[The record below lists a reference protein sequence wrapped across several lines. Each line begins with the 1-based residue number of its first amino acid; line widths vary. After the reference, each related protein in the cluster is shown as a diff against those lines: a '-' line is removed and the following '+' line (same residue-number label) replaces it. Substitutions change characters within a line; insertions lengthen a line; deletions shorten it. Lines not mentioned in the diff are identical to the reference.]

1 MTLPPADPNPEHPST
16 EQPHLHDDT
25 RFAAPKIA
33 IFQYS
38 TVVLFLFLISGFWRL
53 QVQNPD
59 YYKERAEQNRIKS
72 MPILAPRGRILDRD
86 GRVIVDNHAS
96 FTLILTRENL
106 KEEHLKP
113 IAEGLDL
120 DLENLQ
126 EVVSRYR
133 NRPKYEFIRL
143 KEEMTPADLAFVDS
157 HRDFFPELE
166 ITEAQHRMYPQN
178 GMMAHVLGYTGGI
191 SPSELD
197 TPEFARYKP
206 GDVIGKFG
214 VERQYNDTL
223 MGIDG
228 QRQVELDVYGR
239 PPRTAAG
246 EGHVDVTV
254 KPSVPGKDLQLTIDL
269 DLQAVAELAM
279 DGKNGAVVAIDPRTG
294 EVLAM
299 VSRPTFD
306 PNKFSAHISA
316 RDLKA
321 LNDNPDKPFFNRAI
335 QAAQAPGSTFKP
347 IMALAALETG
357 TIDENFT
364 VHCPGG
370 ANFYGRYY
378 RCHLKTGHGA
388 VVLHKGIVQSCDTYF
403 YTVGNKM
410 GIDDIAQYAD
420 MVGYG
425 HATGVDLPHEA
436 QGVVPSPE
444 WAIHTQGR
452 KWYAG
457 ETISVSIGQGA
468 LTVTPLQMARGI
480 AGLAMGG
487 VWHRPRVVKEA
498 PDKPT
503 EWPLNPQYVKDVVDG
518 MYGVVNEGGTGGRA
532 WLPNIEVCGKTGTA
546 QLASAEYVKEKGGGH
561 ELKDNAWFV
570 GFAPRQAPEI
580 LVVALFEHGAEGPL
594 AAPIVRD
601 VLTAYFDKK
610 IRIETLRQ
618 GAAAVAAGEAAVRTL
633 GLPGPGRSN

>member
-1 MTLPPADPNPEHPST
+1 MTLPPVDPNPEHPSS
-16 EQPHLHDDT
+16 ERPYLHDDT

-33 IFQYS
+33 IFQYA

-53 QVQNPD
+53 QVANPD
-59 YYKERAEQNRIKS
+59 YYKERAEENRIKS

-120 DLENLQ
+120 DLGDLQ
-126 EVVSRYR
+126 EIVRRYR
-133 NRPKYEFIRL
+133 TRPKYEFIRL

-166 ITEAQHRMYPQN
+166 ISEAQHRMYPQN
-178 GMMAHVLGYTGGI
+178 GMMAHLLGYTGAI
-191 SPSELD
+191 SLQELD
-197 TPEFARYKP
+197 TAEFAKYKP

-223 MGIDG
+223 MGVDG
-228 QRQVELDVYGR
+228 QRQVEVDNRGQVRHVYAT
-239 PPRTAAG
+239 PT
-246 EGHVDVTV
+246 
-254 KPSVPGKDLQLTIDL
+254 PSVPGKDLRLTIDL

-279 DGKNGAVVAIDPRTG
+279 DGKNGAVVAMDPRSG
-294 EVLAM
+294 EILAM

-316 RDLKA
+316 RDLKE
-321 LNDNPDKPFFNRAI
+321 LTDNPDKPFFNRAI

-388 VVLHKGIVQSCDTYF
+388 VSLHKGIVQSCDTYF

-425 HATGVDLPHEA
+425 HATGIDLPHEA
-436 QGVVPSPE
+436 QGVVPSPA

-457 ETISVSIGQGA
+457 DTISVSIGQGA
-468 LTVTPLQMARGI
+468 LTVTPLQMARAI
-480 AGLAMGG
+480 SGLAMGG
-487 VWHRPRVVKEA
+487 VWHRPRVVKEQ

-546 QLASAEYVKEKGGGH
+546 QVASADFVKAAGGGRD
-561 ELKDNAWFV
+561 LRDNAWFV
-570 GFAPRQAPEI
+570 GFAPRNAPEI

-601 VLTAYFDKK
+601 VMTAYFDKK
-610 IRIETLRQ
+610 ARMVALRQ
-618 GAAAVAAGEAAVRTL
+618 QGAAVAAGEAAVRTL

>member
-1 MTLPPADPNPEHPST
+1 MTLPPTDPNSANVSSERPY
-16 EQPHLHDDT
+16 LHDDT

-33 IFQYS
+33 IFQYA
-38 TVVLFLFLISGFWRL
+38 TVILFLFLISGFWRL
-53 QVQNPD
+53 QVENPD
-59 YYKERAEQNRIKS
+59 RYKERAEQNRFKS

-120 DLENLQ
+120 DLGDLQ
-126 EVVSRYR
+126 EIVRRYR
-133 NRPKYEFIRL
+133 TRPKYEFIRL

-166 ITEAQHRMYPQN
+166 ITEAQHRLYPQN
-178 GMMAHVLGYTGGI
+178 GAMAHVLGYTGGI
-191 SPSELD
+191 SLQELD
-197 TPEFARYKP
+197 MPDFAKYKP

-228 QRQVELDVYGR
+228 QRQVE
-239 PPRTAAG
+239 
-246 EGHVDVTV
+246 VDSRGQIRAEDKATL
-254 KPSVPGKDLQLTIDL
+254 KPSVAGKDLQLTVDL
-269 DLQAVAELAM
+269 DLQMVAELAM
-279 DGKNGAVVAIDPRTG
+279 DGRNGAVVALDPRTG

-306 PNKFSAHISA
+306 PNKFAAHISA
-316 RDLKA
+316 RDLKE
-321 LNDNPDKPFFNRAI
+321 LNNNPDKPFFNRAI

-347 IMALAALETG
+347 IMALAALQSG

-370 ANFYGRYY
+370 ATFYGRYY
-378 RCHLKTGHGA
+378 HCHDKKGHGA
-388 VVLHKGIVQSCDTYF
+388 VALHKGIVQSCDTYF
-403 YTVGNKM
+403 YTIGNKM

-425 HATGVDLPHEA
+425 HPTGIDLPHEA

-468 LTVTPLQMARGI
+468 LTVTPIEMARAVAGI
-480 AGLAMGG
+480 AMGG
-487 VWHRPRVVKEA
+487 VWHRPRVGKEQ
-498 PDKPT
+498 PDNPT
-503 EWPLNPQYVKDVVDG
+503 EWPLNPQFVKDVVDG

-546 QLASAEYVKEKGGGH
+546 QVASAEYVKAKGGGH

-570 GFAPRQAPEI
+570 GFAPRSAPEI

-618 GAAAVAAGEAAVRTL
+618 QAAAVAAGEAAVRTL

>member
-1 MTLPPADPNPEHPST
+1 VTLPPTDPNSANLSSER
-16 EQPHLHDDT
+16 PHLHDDT

-33 IFQYS
+33 IFQYA
-38 TVVLFLFLISGFWRL
+38 TVILFLFLISGFWRL
-53 QVQNPD
+53 QVENPD
-59 YYKERAEQNRIKS
+59 RYKERAEQNRFKS

-120 DLENLQ
+120 DLGDLQ
-126 EVVSRYR
+126 EIVRRYR
-133 NRPKYEFIRL
+133 TRPKYEFIRL

-166 ITEAQHRMYPQN
+166 ITEAQHRLYPQN
-178 GMMAHVLGYTGGI
+178 GAMAHVLGYTGGI
-191 SPSELD
+191 SLQELD
-197 TPEFARYKP
+197 TPDFAKYKP

-228 QRQVELDVYGR
+228 QRQVE
-239 PPRTAAG
+239 
-246 EGHVDVTV
+246 VDSRGQIRAEDKATL

-269 DLQAVAELAM
+269 DLQMVAELAM
-279 DGKNGAVVAIDPRTG
+279 DGRNGAVVALDPRTG

-306 PNKFSAHISA
+306 PNKFAAHISA
-316 RDLKA
+316 RDLKE

-347 IMALAALETG
+347 IMALAALQSG

-388 VVLHKGIVQSCDTYF
+388 VALHKGIVQSCDTYF
-403 YTVGNKM
+403 YTIGNKM

-425 HATGVDLPHEA
+425 HTTGIDLPHEA
-436 QGVVPSPE
+436 QGVVPSPG

-468 LTVTPLQMARGI
+468 LTVTPIEMARAVAGI
-480 AGLAMGG
+480 AMGG
-487 VWHRPRVVKEA
+487 VWHRPRVGKEQ
-498 PDKPT
+498 PDNPT
-503 EWPLNPQYVKDVVDG
+503 EWPLNPQFVKDVVDG

-546 QLASAEYVKEKGGGH
+546 QVASAEYVKAKGGGH

-570 GFAPRQAPEI
+570 GFAPRSAPEI

-610 IRIETLRQ
+610 TRIETLRQ
-618 GAAAVAAGEAAVRTL
+618 QAAAVAAGEAAVRTL

>member
-1 MTLPPADPNPEHPST
+1 M
-16 EQPHLHDDT
+16 
-25 RFAAPKIA
+25 
-33 IFQYS
+33 
-38 TVVLFLFLISGFWRL
+38 
-53 QVQNPD
+53 QNPD
-59 YYKERAEQNRIKS
+59 YYKERAEQNRIRS

-120 DLENLQ
+120 DLGDLQ
-126 EVVSRYR
+126 EIVRRYR
-133 NRPKYEFIRL
+133 TRPKYEFIRL
-143 KEEMTPADLAFVDS
+143 KAEMTPADLAFVDS

-197 TPEFARYKP
+197 TAEFARYKP

-239 PPRTAAG
+239 PPHAAAG
-246 EGHVDVTV
+246 EAHVDVTL

-279 DGKNGAVVAIDPRTG
+279 DGRNGAVVALDPRTG

-347 IMALAALETG
+347 IMAMAALETG

-378 RCHLKTGHGA
+378 HCHLKSGHGA
-388 VVLHKGIVQSCDTYF
+388 VALHKGIVQSCDTFF

-425 HATGVDLPHEA
+425 HATGIDLPHEA

-457 ETISVSIGQGA
+457 DTISVSIGQGA

-487 VWHRPRVVKEA
+487 VWHRPRVVKEQ

-503 EWPLNPQYVKDVVDG
+503 EWPLNPQFVKDVVDG

-546 QLASAEYVKEKGGGH
+546 QVASAEYVKAAGGGH

-570 GFAPRQAPEI
+570 GFAPRQSPEI

-633 GLPGPGRSN
+633 GLPGPIRAATVRERF